1 VTTQEKGFADVRSAW
16 QRLAGDPP
24 YFFQTLEWMDHLG
37 SLIDDEVAWTVA
49 TDTTEP
55 VAVSALQRTHRLG
68 VRVLSD
74 VRVGDMAYPY
84 VDAVG
89 QPIDLDRL
97 VGTSRGWDVL
107 NVRNRR
113 SESPWVA
120 AADEG
125 AVTEEPDGGAGILDT
140 RMSADEWWR
149 ALPKNMRDTI
159 RKTRA
164 RLEAAGGSEVIVSS
178 GAQLP
183 AAYDEF
189 VALEAAGWKAR
200 EGSALRFRPVW
211 RRVQGNYLAEAPSA
225 QVRSLRIGG
234 QLAASQLSVTS
245 GRSLALM
252 KVAYDEELSRLSPGN
267 VLMADLVEA
276 CCEDPGIDRID
287 CVVWQDWH
295 QRWGMTREPTYRVLA
310 FNRHSLKGIAAEA
323 AWKVRGRHR

>member
-1 VTTQEKGFADVRSAW
+1 VITQQNGFADVRWAW
-16 QRLAGDPP
+16 QRLAPDPP
-24 YFFQTLEWMDHLG
+24 YFFQTLEWMDHVG
-37 SLIDDEVAWTVA
+37 SLFDDEVAWTVA
-49 TDTTEP
+49 MDATEA
-55 VAVSALQRTHRLG
+55 VAVSALQRARRHG

-89 QPIDLDRL
+89 EHVDLKA
-97 VGTSRGWDVL
+97 VPVPWDVL
-107 NVRNRR
+107 NLRNRR
-113 SESPWVA
+113 MGSPWVTA
-120 AADEG
+120 ASEG
-125 AVTEEPDGGAGILDT
+125 SAVLVLEEPDGGAGILDT

-149 ALPKNMRDTI
+149 TLPKNMRDTI
-159 RKTRA
+159 RKTRG
-164 RLEAAGGSEVIVSS
+164 RLAAAGGSEVIVST
-178 GAQLP
+178 GADVP
-183 AAYDEF
+183 GAYDEF

-200 EGSALRFRPVW
+200 EGSALRFRPAW
-211 RRVQGNYLAEAPSA
+211 RRVQGEYLAGAPTA

-234 QLAASQLSVTS
+234 RLAASQLSVTS

-276 CCEDPGIDRID
+276 SCEDPGIDRID

-310 FNRHSLKGIAAEA
+310 FNRHSLKGIGAEA
-323 AWKVRGRHR
+323 AWKARGRLG